1 MILVQEDDVVL
12 AFALLCGLITEIK
25 ESIVIGFWTS
35 SRRLVECLL
44 LRLASLDQGL
54 HLLISETIARY

>member
-12 AFALLCGLITEIK
+12 AFALLCGLITESH
-25 ESIVIGFWTS
+25 ESIVVFFWTR

-44 LRLASLDQGL
+44 LSLAFPDQGL
-54 HLLISETIARY
+54 HHLRSDTIA

>member
-35 SRRLVECLL
+35 SRCLVECLL
-44 LRLASLDQGL
+44 LSLAFPDQGL
-54 HLLISETIARY
+54 H

>member
-25 ESIVIGFWTS
+25 ESIVIGFRTS

-54 HLLISETIARY
+54 HLLKSETIARY